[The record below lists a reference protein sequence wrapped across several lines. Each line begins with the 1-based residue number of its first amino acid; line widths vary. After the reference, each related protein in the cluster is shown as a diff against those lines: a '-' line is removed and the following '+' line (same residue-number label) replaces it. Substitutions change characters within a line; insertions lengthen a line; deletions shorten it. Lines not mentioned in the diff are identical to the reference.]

1 MQWKAAGRHPVE
13 QWNLF
18 LTPSFDVY
26 VPASQCYMCLLNGF
40 VRGLCDILG
49 THTSVLAVR
58 PPTAHPFATEGRVR
72 RLEGTSAPSKVP
84 VEDQEDEV
92 QTEKRDQSK
101 EKEKGAEKEKK
112 GSKAQGGKVEEKQEK
127 QVVPKDLEASTDG
140 FSHVFDGWV

>member
-1 MQWKAAGRHPVE
+1 M
-13 QWNLF
+13 
-18 LTPSFDVY
+18 
-26 VPASQCYMCLLNGF
+26 
-40 VRGLCDILG
+40 
-49 THTSVLAVR
+49 
-58 PPTAHPFATEGRVR
+58 R
-72 RLEGTSAPSKVP
+72 RLEGTSAPSKAP